1 MRNFSIVVFVLS
13 FSIMLVGCLSD
24 QDKANIEKVNQL
36 IEETKSQ
43 ADALEATDYEQI
55 MIHHDTIF
63 ANLGFLSRNLEDT
76 LSKDLLIML
85 GDYRA
90 MRKVYAKYKTGY
102 NEMLAAAKTE
112 IDQLNALKQD
122 IENDIVKEE
131 KFDKYYQLEQS
142 NVNTIVEQIDQLTVK
157 ITSAEELYTQYA
169 PTVDSLS
176 TVTRAKL
183 KAKKGNS

>member
-1 MRNFSIVVFVLS
+1 MKKFSKAVFVLGLS
-13 FSIMLVGCLSD
+13 VILVGCLSD
-24 QDKANIEKVNQL
+24 QDKANIEKVDEL
-36 IEETKSQ
+36 IQETQTQ

-55 MIHHDTIF
+55 MVHHDTIF

-76 LSKDLLIML
+76 VSKDLLVML
-85 GDYRA
+85 GDYRS

-131 KFDKYYQLEQS
+131 KFDKYFQLEQS

-157 ITSAEELYTQYA
+157 INSAEELYSQYG
-169 PTVDSLS
+169 PVVDSLS
-176 TVTRAKL
+176 AATREKL